1 MYPVAIFLDIGGV
14 LGTNGWD
21 TAGRRRAAERFGLDF
36 EEFNARHKRLFD
48 LYETGHL
55 TLPEYLRGAVF
66 HAPRPFTEADFTAFM
81 LAQSEAWAPNIAFFQ
96 ELKARHHLKVFALNN
111 EGRELN
117 DHRFATFGFGTLFD
131 AAVSSCYAGMRKPD
145 PRLYRL
151 ALDLSQTPSPRVLV
165 IDDRPEFTELAAAI
179 GLRSLR
185 FESLA
190 QLQADLAA
198 HYDLR

>member
-1 MYPVAIFLDIGGV
+1 MQTIFLDIGGV

-81 LAQSEAWAPNIAFFQ
+81 LAQSEAWTPNIAFFQ

-151 ALDLSQTPSPRVLV
+151 ALDLSQTPPPRVLV